1 MHITWQRILFHY
13 GVFQKKFVCI
23 ALVFTHIPP
32 TYLCPFPLTS
42 LPVSC
47 HTHVNF
53 ALLSLLSTSLGMVT
67 YLLLSSLS
75 TLITP
80 HLWNKTMK
88 IRIYIILRTDL
99 YLSET
104 ESTHLTIFS
113 GSIHFPSDFIL
124 LHSQVKFSSAYMPH
138 FHYLF
143 FCLRTSRLVPFPPY
157 CEWSSSNCGC
167 TSISVVV

>member
-1 MHITWQRILFHY
+1 MAFFRRNLF
-13 GVFQKKFVCI
+13 
-23 ALVFTHIPP
+23 ALPSFLP
-32 TYLCPFPLTS
+32 TS
-42 LPVSC
+42 LPLICVLS
-47 HTHVNF
+47 HWPLFQFHVIPMWT
-53 ALLSLLSTSLGMVT
+53 LPLSLLSTSLGMVT

-113 GSIHFPSDFIL
+113 SSIHFPSDFIL

-143 FCLRTSRLVPFPPY
+143 FCLWTSRLVPFPPY
-157 CEWSSSNCGC
+157 CE
-167 TSISVVV
+167 